1 MKLTGRLVRVS
12 DVTGEQR
19 DAMFALMERYYD
31 NVKRANF
38 EADLDEKQWII
49 QVHDAQTGMLC
60 GFSTQML
67 LDVEVQGRPIKALFS
82 GDTIVARDYWGDNTL
97 AQVGGRLALSLMDAF
112 PEAELY
118 WFLISKGYKTYRF
131 LPVFFH
137 EFYPRPETATPAWA
151 KAILDALGRF
161 KYPTSYDPG
170 TGVVQASPATDRLR
184 DGIADITLQRMRDP
198 AVRFFVARNPG
209 FARGDELCCVAALTR
224 ANFTPAAYRV
234 LGQKPVSL
242 GAFP

>member
-49 QVHDAQTGMLC
+49 QVHDAQTGTLC

-67 LDVEVQGRPIKALFS
+67 LDAEVQGRPIKALFS
-82 GDTIVARDYWGDNTL
+82 GDTIVAQDYWGDSTL

-137 EFYPRPETATPAWA
+137 EFYPQPDAVTPSWA
-151 KAILDALGRF
+151 KAIVDALGRF
-161 KYPTSYDPG
+161 KYPTSYDPV
-170 TGVVQASPATDRLR
+170 TGVVRAGPATDRLR
-184 DGIADITLQRMRDP
+184 DGIADITSERMRDP

-209 FARGDELCCVAALTR
+209 FARGDELCCLAALTR